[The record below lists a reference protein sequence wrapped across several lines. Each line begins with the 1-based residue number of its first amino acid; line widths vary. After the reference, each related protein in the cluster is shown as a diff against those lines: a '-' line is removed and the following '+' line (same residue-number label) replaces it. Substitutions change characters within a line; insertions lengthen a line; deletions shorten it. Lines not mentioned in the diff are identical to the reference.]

1 MYAYVIM
8 TCCVCVLCIWCFALG
23 ETATIHAF
31 ASAFEFTDPWLGKIV
46 HWGCKT
52 LSRPKSSQLTGAA
65 RSWWHLLKCRCRKCI
80 ENDWKCTK
88 CTTRSSCLLCVCRT
102 LERPDQ
108 DPQLDAFSMV
118 LSLAYLRMSDVWAKW
133 TATFWGSG
141 QWHCSKC
148 CQSVILVTFRCK
160 MGLRWAGLAE
170 AIAKT
175 WTGTMWWYVM
185 CHLQVMLLTYI
196 VYI

>member
-1 MYAYVIM
+1 MLRLRFMHLVFCLRRDGDHSCLCLSFWVHRSLARQNCALRMQDFIASQVLSAYRRS
-8 TCCVCVLCIWCFALG
+8 AQLG
-23 ETATIHAF
+23 GT
-31 ASAFEFTDPWLGKIV
+31 
-46 HWGCKT
+46 
-52 LSRPKSSQLTGAA
+52 
-65 RSWWHLLKCRCRKCI
+65 SWNADVEHV
-80 ENDWKCTK
+80 WKCTK

-160 MGLRWAGLAE
+160 MGLRWACWPCWSNSKNVDWDYVA
-170 AIAKT
+170 
-175 WTGTMWWYVM
+175 MWWYVM
-185 CHLQVMLLTYI
+185 CHLQVMLLI
-196 VYI
+196 DVYSHK